1 MEDSTS
7 SAENGHKWYVMRVT
21 YQREVA
27 AKQSMDALGVET
39 YLPVQT
45 LRRRNARGRFCK
57 VTVPLVHNFLFVHS
71 ERSVIDGIK
80 TYRLPYLRYATCVR
94 DGQREIMVVPDR
106 QMESFIRV
114 IGEGD
119 KPALFLDP
127 AAVNLSLGDRVRII
141 DGPLA
146 GVEGTFMRAE
156 LPSTRM
162 SWTGTIAISE
172 RVPSAHLTIARAAS
186 CTDTTG

>member
-1 MEDSTS
+1 M
-7 SAENGHKWYVMRVT
+7 VF
-21 YQREVA
+21 
-27 AKQSMDALGVET
+27 
-39 YLPVQT
+39 PVI
-45 LRRRNARGRFCK
+45 
-57 VTVPLVHNFLFVHS
+57 HNFLFVHS

-114 IGEGD
+114 VGEGD

-127 AAVNLSLGDRVRII
+127 AVVNLSLGDRVRII

-146 GVEGTFMRAE
+146 GVEGTFMRLQGGRGRRVVVKIDMVAAVATTE
-156 LPSTRM
+156 LTPAQVEK
-162 SWTGTIAISE
+162 I
-172 RVPSAHLTIARAAS
+172 
-186 CTDTTG
+186 